1 LFLLP
6 APAARAS
13 GAASF
18 GSGAT
23 LPAAGDFD
31 ARLVPWST
39 LRRLALEAGL
49 QPVVDEPLGSDE
61 WQALLAAIAAADG
74 PVRDDA
80 GERRALGALAGMS
93 RPGPWLGGRVLL
105 GYADRGALQTGEAG
119 LAWGPG
125 WNAAAEFGVQAAQG
139 RWWAALTARAQVRP
153 GWGAGPSPGPA
164 QSGEALSWP
173 GWNPAAGP
181 AQQRRALLRGDGA
194 ELDAV
199 RGMVGGLGRWAW
211 DWAGIRGAA
220 TRAQAVRCCSSQ
232 RPAVCRPD
240 RAPRRCTG
248 AVHASAGAGTT
259 PAAGGPAREQVIN
272 VDTESEAYVATG
284 RGSSSGWRAGA

>member
-1 LFLLP
+1 LLLLT

-125 WNAAAEFGVQAAQG
+125 WNAAAEFGAQAARG
-139 RWWAALTARAQVRP
+139 RWWAALTARAQARP

-164 QSGEALSWP
+164 QAADALSWP
-173 GWNPAAGP
+173 GWDR
-181 AQQRRALLRGDGA
+181 QQDRR
-194 ELDAV
+194 
-199 RGMVGGLGRWAW
+199 
-211 DWAGIRGAA
+211 
-220 TRAQAVRCCSSQ
+220 S
-232 RPAVCRPD
+232 
-240 RAPRRCTG
+240 
-248 AVHASAGAGTT
+248 SAGLCCWVTAPNWTWC
-259 PAAGGPAREQVIN
+259 AA
-272 VDTESEAYVATG
+272 
-284 RGSSSGWRAGA
+284 W